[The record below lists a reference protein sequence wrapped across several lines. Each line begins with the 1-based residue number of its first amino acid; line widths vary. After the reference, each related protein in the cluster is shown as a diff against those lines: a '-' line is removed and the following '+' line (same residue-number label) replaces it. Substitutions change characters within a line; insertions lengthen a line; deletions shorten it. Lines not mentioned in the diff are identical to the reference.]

1 MKKPSKRK
9 ALVQGVGKDLTC
21 LWDMWMSKLVC
32 NRMMVE
38 ESVSSKVRMINSGI
52 IIKGFTTVLLE
63 IIINDSYGDTS
74 KFERSCHI
82 FRMKGGEFF
91 LNPLG

>member
-1 MKKPSKRK
+1 
-9 ALVQGVGKDLTC
+9 
-21 LWDMWMSKLVC
+21 
-32 NRMMVE
+32 MMVE

-91 LNPLG
+91 LNPLGWKPNGVVDSDVKCKKWQ